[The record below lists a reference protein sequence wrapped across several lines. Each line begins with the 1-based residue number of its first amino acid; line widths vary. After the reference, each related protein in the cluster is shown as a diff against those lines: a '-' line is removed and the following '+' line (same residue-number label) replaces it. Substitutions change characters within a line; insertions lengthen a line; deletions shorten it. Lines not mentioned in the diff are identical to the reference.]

1 MREGGFVPAGV
12 VTLLTDFG
20 LADPFVGIVKGRI
33 LGRFPAARIVDLSHA
48 IPAGHAGLAGFWL
61 ARAWREFPPG
71 TLHLAVV
78 DPGVGTDR
86 GVVLAAAGHQ
96 LLLAPDNGLLP
107 EALREI
113 RDVNWRRMDPELPA
127 RLGLLPLSATFQGR
141 DLFAPLAA
149 ELACGALTVEA
160 FGPAATPVQG
170 ELLPPPQRSAGQLS
184 GRVVLVD
191 HFGNLI
197 TNIPAAWIAALRQPT
212 VSVAGRQLPLT
223 ARYSDTPEG
232 APLALVNAFG
242 LLEVAVNRGRAEE
255 FLALG
260 AGSPI
265 EVRAGPG
272 T

>member
-1 MREGGFVPAGV
+1 MPGGDFMPAGI

-86 GVVLAAAGHQ
+86 GVVLAGAGNQ

-107 EALREI
+107 EALRGVRE
-113 RDVNWRRMDPELPA
+113 VEWRRMNPELPA
-127 RLGLLPLSATFQGR
+127 HLGLLPLSATFHGR

-149 ELACGALTVEA
+149 ELACGALSVED
-160 FGPAATPVQG
+160 FGPPATPEQG
-170 ELLPPPQRSAGQLS
+170 ELLAPPQRGAGQVT
-184 GRVVLVD
+184 GCVVLVD

-197 TNIPAAWIAALRQPT
+197 TNIPDAWIAKLRQPT
-212 VSVAGRQLPLT
+212 VTVAGRQLPLM
-223 ARYSDTPEG
+223 ARYSDTREG
-232 APLALVNAFG
+232 APLALINAFG

-255 FLALG
+255 FFAIG

-265 EVRAGPG
+265 QVRAGLG